1 LLEFS
6 LSFSSSK
13 NRAEGVIALLRHQEK
28 LPLLPV
34 PALDNLFDF
43 LNWIKPIVNDEEFE
57 ASKEALNEFLKPGGD
72 GEKLHG
78 KLIELSRE
86 LDTSWLPPFWN
97 EMYLEYRGEL
107 VCNKNY
113 YAGFDNTRIKSRY
126 TVSTF
131 AAKLVHEMMNAYYE
145 ISLKTFNPEIF
156 KDRPLCMNQ
165 YNQIFKAVRLPR
177 LMKDD
182 YKTYPFDKH
191 HHIVVY
197 YKNNIFKVTTSTAE
211 GSILSVDMLASK
223 IQRIIDAG
231 IEDRGNDAGVLTTA
245 DRDNAA
251 RLHEAIAARS
261 VNRNSLDIINTAVF
275 VLCIDP
281 APKNLKDFQKK
292 VLLSDGKNRYFDKN
306 CQIII
311 TENLDIAI
319 NNEHTG
325 ADAIPWFNIIDR
337 ALNKIIKDGESE
349 RINLIDASLPE
360 ELEWHLSDDVKARLK
375 EQLVK
380 HQEFADN
387 IYVIPLQKP
396 QKYCK
401 TAG

>member
-1 LLEFS
+1 M
-6 LSFSSSK
+6 
-13 NRAEGVIALLRHQEK
+13 LRHQEK

-223 IQRIIDAG
+223 IQQLLMCLRM
-231 IEDRGNDAGVLTTA
+231 VFFTVY
-245 DRDNAA
+245 RDM
-251 RLHEAIAARS
+251 R
-261 VNRNSLDIINTAVF
+261 
-275 VLCIDP
+275 
-281 APKNLKDFQKK
+281 
-292 VLLSDGKNRYFDKN
+292 
-306 CQIII
+306 
-311 TENLDIAI
+311 
-319 NNEHTG
+319 
-325 ADAIPWFNIIDR
+325 
-337 ALNKIIKDGESE
+337 
-349 RINLIDASLPE
+349 
-360 ELEWHLSDDVKARLK
+360 
-375 EQLVK
+375 
-380 HQEFADN
+380 
-387 IYVIPLQKP
+387 
-396 QKYCK
+396 
-401 TAG
+401 